1 MGQESRRL
9 MKAVTRNTLASAAM
23 LSSATS
29 ISLITNNVDV
39 GHAAV
44 LRLRSH
50 QTHKS
55 EQQHFALNNNLPIP
69 VQRKLKE
76 GIMSISHSISM
87 SHTISQSMCL
97 RMSSDN
103 GNIGNLSN
111 TSASAV
117 VDLDLT
123 KKQVEIGIY
132 LLDLYDLDLK
142 SGSFIGDFYLWLR
155 WKDDEL
161 DPTKF
166 EFMNGEMVARDNPDR
181 KKVGDLN
188 YMSYRVRGKFRT
200 SLDFRDYPL
209 DKQLLVI
216 QIEDTTLDANTLM
229 YVADN
234 ANMAF
239 SSSFHMYGW
248 ESADTPTYQSVMQTY
263 ETNYGE
269 PLIASGE
276 QSTYSR
282 FVFYIPIKHAGADL
296 IYFKTFIGVFISVAI
311 AYLSFLIDPQDL
323 DPRFGVGVAGIFGA
337 VSSMIVVSSNMPE
350 NPYFTLSDKI
360 HFVSLGFI
368 FLSIFTSCVVLQI
381 SKKEGK
387 TKLSK
392 TINNW
397 SGISLGLI
405 YIGTVYVLEI

>member
-1 MGQESRRL
+1 
-9 MKAVTRNTLASAAM
+9 
-23 LSSATS
+23 
-29 ISLITNNVDV
+29 
-39 GHAAV
+39 
-44 LRLRSH
+44 
-50 QTHKS
+50 
-55 EQQHFALNNNLPIP
+55 
-69 VQRKLKE
+69 
-76 GIMSISHSISM
+76 
-87 SHTISQSMCL
+87 
-97 RMSSDN
+97 
-103 GNIGNLSN
+103 
-111 TSASAV
+111 
-117 VDLDLT
+117 
-123 KKQVEIGIY
+123 
-132 LLDLYDLDLK
+132 
-142 SGSFIGDFYLWLR
+142 
-155 WKDDEL
+155 
-161 DPTKF
+161 
-166 EFMNGEMVARDNPDR
+166 
-181 KKVGDLN
+181 
-188 YMSYRVRGKFRT
+188 
-200 SLDFRDYPL
+200 
-209 DKQLLVI
+209 
-216 QIEDTTLDANTLM
+216 
-229 YVADN
+229 
-234 ANMAF
+234 
-239 SSSFHMYGW
+239 
-248 ESADTPTYQSVMQTY
+248 MQTY

-405 YIGTVYVLEI
+405 FIGTVYVLGI

>member
-1 MGQESRRL
+1 
-9 MKAVTRNTLASAAM
+9 
-23 LSSATS
+23 
-29 ISLITNNVDV
+29 
-39 GHAAV
+39 
-44 LRLRSH
+44 
-50 QTHKS
+50 
-55 EQQHFALNNNLPIP
+55 
-69 VQRKLKE
+69 
-76 GIMSISHSISM
+76 MSVSHSISM

-239 SSSFHMYGW
+239 SSSFHIYGW

-387 TKLSK
+387 NKLCN
-392 TINNW
+392 TVNNW
-397 SGISLGLI
+397 TGISLGLI
-405 YIGTVYVLEI
+405 YIGTVYVLGI

>member
-1 MGQESRRL
+1 
-9 MKAVTRNTLASAAM
+9 
-23 LSSATS
+23 
-29 ISLITNNVDV
+29 
-39 GHAAV
+39 
-44 LRLRSH
+44 
-50 QTHKS
+50 
-55 EQQHFALNNNLPIP
+55 
-69 VQRKLKE
+69 
-76 GIMSISHSISM
+76 MSMSHSMSM
-87 SHTISQSMCL
+87 SHTMSQSMCL
-97 RMSSDN
+97 MMTSDN
-103 GNIGNLSN
+103 GTTIS
-111 TSASAV
+111 SAV

-123 KKQVEIGIY
+123 KKQVEMGIY

-142 SGSFIGDFYLWLR
+142 SGSYIGDFYLWLR

-200 SLDFRDYPL
+200 SLDYRAYPL

-239 SSSFHMYGW
+239 SSSFHIYGW
-248 ESADTPTYQSVMQTY
+248 ESADKPTYQSVIQTY

-276 QSTYSR
+276 QSSYSR
-282 FVFYIPIKHAGADL
+282 FVFYIPIQHAGADL

-387 TKLSK
+387 TKLSN

-397 SGISLGLI
+397 TGISLVLI
-405 YIGTVYVLEI
+405 FIGIVYVLGI